1 MSIDSRQLSE
11 KNQLKVILATKVAL
25 EKKLEKVLQQNQLL
39 TVKVEENKIRL
50 AEIGAEKEQL
60 TDEIQALDAID
71 PMAEKDGARVQAM
84 VVENEKLKQQETEFK
99 ESCKK
104 ELAELQ
110 QKIQWVEN
118 THWPFVK
125 SLFDHAF
132 SLGNR
137 KT

>member
-1 MSIDSRQLSE
+1 
-11 KNQLKVILATKVAL
+11 LATKVAL

-39 TVKVEENKIRL
+39 SAKVEENKSRL

-60 TDEIQALDAID
+60 TAEIAELDAID
-71 PMAEKDGARVQAM
+71 PLAEKDGARVQAM

-110 QKIQWVEN
+110 QKIQ
-118 THWPFVK
+118 
-125 SLFDHAF
+125 
-132 SLGNR
+132 
-137 KT
+137 